1 MHRKQI
7 PYMMILSRCLWGILL
22 VPACALGQALVY
34 PETKKLP
41 VTETYFGTEVADPYR
56 WLEDDYAT
64 ETKNWVA
71 EQNRLTFSYLDL
83 IPYRQKLKTRIT
95 ELYNYPRMS
104 APYRAGEY
112 YFYSRNDGLQ
122 PQSVYYYQKGLEGT
136 PQVFIDPN
144 QMDEQG
150 TTSVLLEGFSKDRRF
165 VAYSVS
171 ESGSDWRRIYVKEV
185 ASGKLLEDE
194 LKWIKFTAA
203 AWYKDGFFYSGYQ
216 QPEKGQE
223 LSGQNRFHR
232 LYYHRLGT
240 PQSEDMVVWD
250 NRDHPLRYVWA
261 EVTEDERYLIVYL
274 SEGTDGTEVWY
285 MDLRNKHG
293 GFRRL
298 FEGFQYNYNVLDNEG
313 DQFLVH
319 TNFGAER
326 YRVVRVDPGKSP
338 LQLVD
343 IIPEGRDLLQSVA
356 VAGGKLLATYLK
368 DASSRV
374 VQYSRSGI
382 LERELKLPAIGTVS
396 GFVGEPDDTVLFYS
410 LTSFTT
416 PSTIYRYSLKT
427 GSSTVFKKPEVVF
440 NPDDYVTKQVF
451 YRSKDGT
458 QVPMFIVHKKG
469 LRRDGKNPTLLYG
482 YGGFNIAITPSFSPS
497 RMALL
502 EQGVVY
508 AVANLRGGSEYGEQW
523 HRAGMLLN
531 KQKVFDDFIA
541 AAEYLINEKYTSPS
555 LLAIHGRS
563 NGGLLVG
570 AVANQRPDLF
580 QVALPGVGVMDMLR
594 FHKFTVG
601 WGWVVEYGSSEDSVH
616 FSNLYS
622 YSPYHNIKP
631 GMCYPATLVTTADHD
646 DRVVPAHSFK
656 YIARLQEAQGCDRP
670 VLIRVDIRAGHGG
683 GRPVAKVI
691 EEDTDIYAFMLWNM
705 GLKRLPIR

>member
-7 PYMMILSRCLWGILL
+7 PYTMILSRCSWGILL

-41 VTETYFGTEVADPYR
+41 VTETYFGTEVADSYR
-56 WLEDDYAT
+56 WLEDDYAS
-64 ETKNWVA
+64 ETKNWVG
-71 EQNRLTFSYLDL
+71 EQNRLTFSYLEQ

-122 PQSVYYYQKGLEGT
+122 PQSVYYYQKGLDGT

-144 QMDEQG
+144 RMDEQG

-171 ESGSDWRRIYVKEV
+171 ESGSDWRRMYVREV
-185 ASGKLLEDE
+185 AAGKTLEDE

-223 LSGQNRFHR
+223 LSGQNRYHR

-274 SEGTDGTEVWY
+274 SEGTDGTEVWF
-285 MDLRNKHG
+285 MDLRNKHA

-298 FEGFQYNYNVLDNEG
+298 FEGFQYNYSVLDNEG

-326 YRVVRVDPGKSP
+326 YRVVRVDPGKNP
-338 LQLVD
+338 HLLVD
-343 IIPEGRDLLQSVA
+343 IIPEGSDLLQSVS

-368 DASSRV
+368 DATSRI

-382 LERELKLPAIGTVS
+382 LERDVKLPAIGTVS
-396 GFVGEPDDTVLFYS
+396 GFVGEPDDTILFYS

-440 NPDDYVTKQVF
+440 NLDDYVTKQVF

-458 QVPMFIVHKKG
+458 QVPMFIVHRKG

-508 AVANLRGGSEYGEQW
+508 AVANLRGGSEYGEEW

-541 AAEYLINEKYTSPS
+541 AAEYLINEKYTSSS

-622 YSPYHNIKP
+622 YSPYHNIRP
-631 GMCYPATLVTTADHD
+631 GTCYPATLVTTADHD

-656 YIARLQEAQGCDRP
+656 YIARLQEAQACNRP
-670 VLIRVDIRAGHGG
+670 VLIRVDVRAGHGG

-705 GLKRLPIR
+705 GIKKLPLR